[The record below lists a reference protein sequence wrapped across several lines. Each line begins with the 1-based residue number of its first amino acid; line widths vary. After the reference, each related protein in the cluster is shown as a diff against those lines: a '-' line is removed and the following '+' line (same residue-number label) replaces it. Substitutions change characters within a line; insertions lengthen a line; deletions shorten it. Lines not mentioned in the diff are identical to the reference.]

1 MATVFNETTTCRVY
15 VRGHIG
21 RSRFF
26 VSRLDPETKV
36 LQRCQVPQAV
46 ADSLKRARADVLD
59 IVVGKY
65 LDAAQK
71 EGSAD
76 YYETKTGD

>member
-1 MATVFNETTTCRVY
+1 MATILNKTETCRVY

-26 VSRLDPETKV
+26 LSRVQGGL
-36 LQRCQVPQAV
+36 LQRCSVPEAV
-46 ADSLKRARADVLD
+46 ADSLKRAIPDVLD
-59 IVVGKY
+59 TVVGKY
-65 LDAAQK
+65 LEAAQK

-76 YYETKTGD
+76 YYETKTGE